1 MSVEK
6 QLDAAQKFL
15 RGITSLTS
23 YAEVREKQALGV
35 QRSLEKVAAFSV
47 AQAATWLGTLQ
58 EELWSNSQ
66 VETFREIVALKARPV
81 EADSGLLRGGQRCLV
96 GAPRLESKVLGARS
110 PPRQQVA
117 DDLSMALFAATKRK
131 ERVSLVQN
139 LRCASTRSTA
149 LLTGSWPARIRS
161 CILQDLVLYFFEV
174 CCVCG
179 CLQTSAD
186 VCGQKAE
193 FMLSAEVVC
202 GFARKASLW
211 TWICCLRVST
221 QQESWANGHGST
233 SALSADVG
241 RVFKL
246 SFAQCL
252 RR

>member
-1 MSVEK
+1 MASGLKSVYCAAICSSNMSVEK

-58 EELWSNSQ
+58 EELWSNSP

-149 LLTGSWPARIRS
+149 LLTGS
-161 CILQDLVLYFFEV
+161 
-174 CCVCG
+174 
-179 CLQTSAD
+179 
-186 VCGQKAE
+186 
-193 FMLSAEVVC
+193 
-202 GFARKASLW
+202 
-211 TWICCLRVST
+211 
-221 QQESWANGHGST
+221 
-233 SALSADVG
+233 
-241 RVFKL
+241 
-246 SFAQCL
+246 
-252 RR
+252 

>member
-1 MSVEK
+1 VASGLKSVYCAAICSSNMSVEK

-81 EADSGLLRGGQRCLV
+81 EADCGLLRGGQRCLV

-117 DDLSMALFAATKRK
+117 DDLSMALFAATKPK

-149 LLTGSWPARIRS
+149 LLTGS
-161 CILQDLVLYFFEV
+161 
-174 CCVCG
+174 
-179 CLQTSAD
+179 
-186 VCGQKAE
+186 
-193 FMLSAEVVC
+193 
-202 GFARKASLW
+202 
-211 TWICCLRVST
+211 
-221 QQESWANGHGST
+221 
-233 SALSADVG
+233 
-241 RVFKL
+241 
-246 SFAQCL
+246 
-252 RR
+252 